1 MNEKDVITLDNG
13 INYLIVDKYE
23 LLEGEFY
30 LAVGIDKDEELD
42 PDNIQILYLGEDE
55 EGEFIEIVED
65 EKIIKDV
72 YSQILIEVAADENP
86 DIEEELIKE
95 IEKKLNGEEGSN

>member
-95 IEKKLNGEEGSN
+95 IEKKLNEEEGSN